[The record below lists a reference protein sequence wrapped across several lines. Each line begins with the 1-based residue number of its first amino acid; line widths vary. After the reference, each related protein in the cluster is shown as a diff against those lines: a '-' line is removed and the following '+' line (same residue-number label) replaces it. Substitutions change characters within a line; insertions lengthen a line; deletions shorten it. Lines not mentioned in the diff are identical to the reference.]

1 MILPNAEGRVLRACV
16 PRQPV
21 AWPEDTRFATK
32 IDPMIRRLCS
42 LLAFLMLSG
51 CAGTGA
57 LFPDQASRNQFD
69 TWLQLQGEAR
79 RGERIDLFGKPETDL
94 RARLQR

>member
-1 MILPNAEGRVLRACV
+1 
-16 PRQPV
+16 
-21 AWPEDTRFATK
+21 
-32 IDPMIRRLCS
+32 
-42 LLAFLMLSG
+42 MLSG

-57 LFPDQASRNQFD
+57 LFPDQTSRNQFE

-79 RGERIDLFGKPETDL
+79 KGERVDLFGKPETDL